1 MFQRIKEIGPGVL
14 IAAAFIGPG
23 TVTVCTIAGA
33 SYGYTLL
40 WAMALSIGATLLL
53 QEMAA
58 RMGIISRKDLS
69 SLIRIHVTYP
79 PLRVFSVIL
88 ILSAIVIGNAAYE
101 AGNISGG
108 VIGLS
113 VIIPETSIIIGT
125 VNINY
130 LSLIVGVIAFI
141 ILYIG
146 NYKIIEKGL
155 ITLVVLMATSFI
167 ITAFITRP
175 DLLLILKGLFIPQI
189 PDNNFL
195 IVMGLIGTT
204 VVPYNL
210 FLHTSLVQERWK
222 LKSDLKTAQ
231 LDSFISI
238 ALGGIISLAIIIA
251 AAAMENKEIANATD
265 LARGLEP
272 LYGQYAAYFMAIGMF
287 AAGITSAIT
296 APFAAAYV
304 VNGCLQW
311 NAPLKSSKFRAVWM
325 IILFLG
331 IFFSSLNI
339 RPVQIIMFAQVAN
352 GILLPIITGFLI
364 WITSKKSILG
374 KDRNSGIQYILGIGV
389 FIITFLLGIKSL
401 WTIVG
406 NFN

>member
-1 MFQRIKEIGPGVL
+1 MLQRIKELGPGVL

-58 RMGIISRKDLS
+58 RMGLISRQDLS
-69 SLIRIHVTYP
+69 SLIRIHLKIP
-79 PLRVFSVIL
+79 FLRIFSIIL
-88 ILSAIVIGNAAYE
+88 ILTAIVMGNAAYE

-113 VIIPETSIIIGT
+113 VILPEATVLIGNFT
-125 VNINY
+125 FNY
-130 LSLIVGVIAFI
+130 LSLIVGVIAFL
-141 ILYIG
+141 ILFLG
-146 NYKIIEKGL
+146 NYRIIEKGL
-155 ITLVVLMATSFI
+155 ISLVILMTLSFV
-167 ITAFITRP
+167 ITAFMTQP
-175 DLLLILKGLFIPQI
+175 DFLLILKGLFIPQI

-222 LKSDLKTAQ
+222 SKADLKTAQ
-231 LDSFISI
+231 FDSFISI
-238 ALGGIISLAIIIA
+238 TLGGIVSLAIIVA
-251 AAAMENKEIANATD
+251 AAAMENKEINNAAD

-272 LYGQYAAYFMAIGMF
+272 LYGQYATHFMALGMF

-304 VNGCLQW
+304 VNGCLKW
-311 NAPLKSSKFRAVWM
+311 NAPLKSARFRAVW
-325 IILFLG
+325 IFVLFSG

-339 RPVQIIMFAQVAN
+339 RPIQIIMFAQIAN
-352 GILLPIITGFLI
+352 GILLPVITFFLI
-364 WITSKKSILG
+364 WISSKRSILG
-374 KDRNSGIQYILGIGV
+374 EDKNSTIQNFLGILVFILTLILGIRS
-389 FIITFLLGIKSL
+389 I
-401 WTIVG
+401 WTIVVSL
-406 NFN
+406 N